1 MGTKVTV
8 AICTWNRAKLLDQT
22 LAQLQRL
29 RIPPGLDW
37 ELLVV
42 NNSSTDDTEAVIAR
56 HASQLPLKGL
66 VETRQG
72 HSHARNCATAAAR
85 GDLLIWTD
93 DDVLVD
99 PEWLSEFVRAA
110 EAWPDAA
117 YFGGAVDPWFET
129 TPPDWIARNL
139 ASLESV
145 YALRDLGPDVR
156 PLQPGE
162 GIVGASMAYRMR
174 AIEGMRFN
182 TDLGRKGSLL
192 TSGDDSDFQERVR
205 ERGGRGLWVGSA
217 RVRHF
222 IPTARLNA
230 RYVWDWHHAY
240 ARFRVRCAPP
250 DSFQGPRLWG
260 APRWVHGMYWKARLR
275 SALLSPLKNRP
286 WLDAYVD
293 CARWRGTIDCLRES
307 PVLA

>member
-1 MGTKVTV
+1 MRLTV

-22 LAQLQRL
+22 LTQMHRL
-29 RIPPGLDW
+29 RVPPGVDW

-42 NNSSTDDTEAVIAR
+42 NNSSTDDTDAVVAR
-56 HASQLPLKGL
+56 HAGQLPLNRL

-72 HSHARNCATAAAR
+72 LSHARNCAMAAAQ
-85 GDLLIWTD
+85 GDLMVWTD
-93 DDVLVD
+93 DDLLVD
-99 PEWLSEFVRAA
+99 PEWLAEYARAA

-129 TPPDWIARNL
+129 TPPDWIVRNL
-139 ASLESV
+139 ACLESV

-156 PLQPGE
+156 PLRPDE
-162 GIVGASMAYRMR
+162 GIVGASMAFRRR
-174 AIEGMRFN
+174 AIEGMQFN
-182 TDLGRKGSLL
+182 PDLGRKGALL
-192 TSGDDSDFQERVR
+192 TSGDDSDFLERVQQ
-205 ERGGRGLWVGSA
+205 RGGHGIWVGAS

-250 DSFQGPRLWG
+250 ESFCGPRLWG
-260 APRWVHGMYWKARLR
+260 APRWVLGMYWKARLR
-275 SALLSPLKNRP
+275 CALLSPLKNRS
-286 WLDAYVD
+286 WFDAFTD
-293 CARWRGTIDCLRES
+293 CARWRGTMDCLRES
-307 PVLA
+307 SISA